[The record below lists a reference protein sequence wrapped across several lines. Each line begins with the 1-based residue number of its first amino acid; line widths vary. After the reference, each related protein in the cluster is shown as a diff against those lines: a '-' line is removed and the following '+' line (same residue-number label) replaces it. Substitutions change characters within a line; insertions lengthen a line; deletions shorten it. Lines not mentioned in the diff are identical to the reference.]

1 MFKADLNNVLFMLA
15 MFTLAVCV
23 MKDSNNNNVYRN
35 VGTMSPGAPV
45 NNNANQA
52 APTKAPSQEVK
63 SLKDQNGEGITQD
76 SNGREYAAAN
86 SDVKGRHPFQS
97 CVDQQGSWLSSN
109 LLPKTEQTDD
119 RDWSVYAPG
128 KLEDK
133 NFLTAGYHLGVDT
146 VANSLR
152 NPNLQLRSEPI
163 IPKVEVSPFMGSTI
177 DADQQ
182 RRRFDI
188 QDF

>member
-1 MFKADLNNVLFMLA
+1 MFKTDLNGVLFMLA

-23 MKDSNNNNVYRN
+23 MKDSNNVYRN
-35 VGTMSPGAPV
+35 VGTVSPGAPV
-45 NNNANQA
+45 NGNEQKNSPTTQAPNQ
-52 APTKAPSQEVK
+52 VK
-63 SLKDQNGEGITQD
+63 SLKEQGGEGVTQD
-76 SNGREYAAAN
+76 SSGKEYAAAN
-86 SDVKGRHPFQS
+86 SEIKGRHPFQS